1 MKKTIEDA
9 KVGQAT
15 KSKMKSMY
23 NLIYKYALKYDIIEK
38 NYAELCNSVKI
49 ERKNNRIPFSK
60 EEIKNLWNHIDQIP
74 FADMILIG
82 IYTGFRPIELVQLKN
97 ENVNLDENFIIGG
110 TKTKAGTNR
119 TVPIRFDIKP
129 LIAKRYNPSNEYLFN
144 DYNMFEHDIVPLTY
158 DKYRGRFKKVMT
170 ALDMTHSPHET
181 RHTFITY
188 AKESNIND
196 YLLKK
201 IIGHEIR
208 DVTEK
213 IYTHRTTEELIN
225 EANKIIFI

>member
-1 MKKTIEDA
+1 
-9 KVGQAT
+9 
-15 KSKMKSMY
+15 
-23 NLIYKYALKYDIIEK
+23 
-38 NYAELCNSVKI
+38 
-49 ERKNNRIPFSK
+49 
-60 EEIKNLWNHIDQIP
+60 
-74 FADMILIG
+74 
-82 IYTGFRPIELVQLKN
+82 
-97 ENVNLDENFIIGG
+97 
-110 TKTKAGTNR
+110 
-119 TVPIRFDIKP
+119 
-129 LIAKRYNPSNEYLFN
+129 
-144 DYNMFEHDIVPLTY
+144 MFEHDIVPLTY

-201 IIGHEIR
+201 IIGHEIS

>member
-1 MKKTIEDA
+1 MKRERP
-9 KVGQAT
+9 
-15 KSKMKSMY
+15 
-23 NLIYKYALKYDIIEK
+23 
-38 NYAELCNSVKI
+38 KI
-49 ERKNNRIPFSK
+49 VRIPFSDQ
-60 EEIKNLWNHIDQIP
+60 EITALIEHPEIP